1 MEGHITIAIQKWNL
15 NLAEVDVIHQTK
27 DNFSQPLSAKE
38 NLDELEIS

>member
-15 NLAEVDVIHQTK
+15 NPAEVDVIDQIK
-27 DNFSQPLSAKE
+27 DNFSQQLSAKE